1 MVEAKM
7 TVRPPVRGPDNHWR
21 KTAHR
26 EIEDVAFVAE
36 CLRLWDQGR
45 DTKDISLILLR
56 PEYVVET
63 ATRLGR
69 ESRKNGGVH
78 AENAAKEKDPDQWS

>member
-1 MVEAKM
+1 M
-7 TVRPPVRGPDNHWR
+7 TMRPPVRGPDNHWR
-21 KTAHR
+21 KKAHL
-26 EIEDVAFVAE
+26 EVEDVAFVAE

-69 ESRKNGGVH
+69 ERRRKNGGTGN
-78 AENAAKEKDPDQWS
+78 AENAVEEKDPEQWA